1 MRTASVDAD
10 ADGDGRDVVG
20 RVLVGVADDQA
31 GRREG
36 EHRDVPAQLVA
47 VEGGLV
53 VHDVG
58 RDRLPRERGLE
69 GVRDEVRVVPGP
81 LDV

>member
-1 MRTASVDAD
+1 MRTASVEAD

-31 GRREG
+31 GRGEG
-36 EHRDVPAQLVA
+36 EHRDVATQLVA

-58 RDRLPRERGLE
+58 RDRLARQRGLE
-69 GVRDEVRVVPGP
+69 GVGDQVRVVPGP